1 MYTIKQENNEQGDE
15 PMKRLTALMII
26 MLCVLMLTSIPL
38 EAASKQEK
46 KVTDAINVIDEIMA
60 IPEKGIPP
68 SLLRNAKGL
77 AIIPGVI
84 KAGFIVGG
92 RGGKGIIVVHD
103 TDGTW
108 SNPAFISFAG
118 GSIGWQI
125 GAQSA
130 DIILVFRTKRSVD
143 NLMKGKFT
151 LGADASVAAGPVGRQ
166 VEAGTDIEL
175 KAEIVSYSRTRGL
188 FAGLSVEGSSLQIDD
203 EANWAFY
210 NRGGISTQD
219 ILENKNI
226 QVPSVAKRLQ
236 EVLLKYSS
244 QSAQ

>member
-1 MYTIKQENNEQGDE
+1 
-15 PMKRLTALMII
+15 MKRLISLTALI
-26 MLCVLMLTSIPL
+26 LFVFFLTSIPL
-38 EAASKQEK
+38 FAESKQET

-92 RGGKGIIVVHD
+92 RGGKGILVVHD
-103 TDGTW
+103 ADGGW

-175 KAEIVSYSRTRGL
+175 KAEIVSYSRARGL
-188 FAGLSVEGSSLQIDD
+188 FAGFSVEGSSLQIDD

-210 NRGGISTQD
+210 NRGGVSTRD

-226 QVPSVAKRLQ
+226 KVPGIAKKLQ

-244 QSAQ
+244 QAAQ

>member
-1 MYTIKQENNEQGDE
+1 
-15 PMKRLTALMII
+15 MKRLTALALM
-26 MLCVLMLTSIPL
+26 MLCVLILTSIQL
-38 EAASKQEK
+38 FASSKQEE
-46 KVTDAINVIDEIMA
+46 KVNDAINVMDEIMA

-92 RGGKGIIVVHD
+92 RGGKGILVVHD
-103 TDGTW
+103 ADGGW
-108 SNPAFISFAG
+108 SNPSFISFAG

-188 FAGLSVEGSSLQIDD
+188 FAGFSVEGSSLQIDD

-210 NRGGISTQD
+210 NRGGISTRD

-226 QVPSVAKRLQ
+226 QVPSIAKKLK
-236 EVLLKYSS
+236 EDLSKYSS
-244 QSAQ
+244 QAAK

>member
-1 MYTIKQENNEQGDE
+1 ML
-15 PMKRLTALMII
+15 MKRLIACAALTIYVFFII
-26 MLCVLMLTSIPL
+26 SIPL
-38 EAASKQEK
+38 EAASKQEA
-46 KVTDAINVIDEIMA
+46 KVNDAIDVLDEIMA

-68 SLLRNAKGL
+68 SLLNNAEGI

-92 RGGKGIIVVHD
+92 RHGKGILVVHNKN
-103 TDGTW
+103 GEW
-108 SNPAFISFAG
+108 SNPTFVSFTG

-151 LGADASVAAGPVGRQ
+151 LGVDASIAVGPVGRQ

-175 KAEIVSYSRTRGL
+175 KAEIVSYSRSRGL
-188 FAGLSVEGSSLQIDD
+188 FAGFSVEGASLQIDD

-210 NRGGISTQD
+210 NRGGVSTRD
-219 ILENKNI
+219 IFENKNI
-226 QVPSVAKRLQ
+226 RVPSIVKRLQ
-236 EVLLKYSS
+236 ETLSKYTSKNKNVE
-244 QSAQ
+244 